1 VVGLTTAAFGANEI
15 AYGITG
21 TNYIREWSGMSE
33 GLYNGLYLGF
43 NIASAVGQIAGNIY
57 MNYGARCFTAGTLV
71 LCKGSDGEKEYRR
84 IEDVKE
90 GDTVWAYDEATGK
103 YGWKEVVRLFRGE
116 TLTTATLR
124 IVPEGVGDG
133 GNEGNVD
140 EIVDEI
146 VCTPNHPFLVLNA
159 GADRKVI
166 RFEGDSGRDRTRGA
180 WIAAGDMRLG
190 DKCLLA
196 NGKTAIL
203 CEHSIQE
210 LDKPVATYNFEVKG
224 SHTYHVGVNGVCV
237 HNSCRGG
244 NNLKPDPNATG
255 DHSTFVRN
263 PATGKVTHYATYK
276 QNPMNPSGFDELLRF
291 DGIGRAHNGIP
302 TPHMHAKSIPRGARP
317 ALPWEIP
324 GF

>member
-1 VVGLTTAAFGANEI
+1 
-15 AYGITG
+15 
-21 TNYIREWSGMSE
+21 
-33 GLYNGLYLGF
+33 
-43 NIASAVGQIAGNIY
+43 
-57 MNYGARCFTAGTLV
+57 V

-90 GDTVWAYDEATGK
+90 GDTVWAYDEATDK

-124 IVPEGVGDG
+124 IVPEGVGNG
-133 GNEGNVD
+133 GSEG
-140 EIVDEI
+140 IVDEI
-146 VCTPNHPFLVLNA
+146 VCTPNHPFYVLNA

-210 LDKPVATYNFEVKG
+210 LDKPVATYNFEVAE
-224 SHTYHVGVNGVCV
+224 SHTYHVGQNGICV

-244 NNLKPDPNATG
+244 NNLKPDPNAESA
-255 DHSTFVRN
+255 HSTFRTDAN
-263 PATGKVTHYATYK
+263 RKVTHYAEWSPNSK
-276 QNPMNPSGFDELLRF
+276 NPSGFDLVKRF
-291 DGIGRAHNGIP
+291 DGIGGAHTNSFTGIEVL
-302 TPHMHAKSIPRGARP
+302 TPHVHGKIIPGGVRKPFFLELPRGY
-317 ALPWEIP
+317 
-324 GF
+324 